1 MDDARKPA
9 TLVLIFGPAAVGKM
23 TVGQELA
30 KLTGYKLLYNH
41 MIIDVITE
49 FFPLGTPA
57 YGKLTRSWFLQ
68 IMETAAEERVPMIVT
83 FSLAFFQSDARSI
96 IDDLSAKFRE
106 AGMRVCY
113 VELAAPLE
121 TRIARNETPNRRAHK
136 KLDWATPE
144 RLREIDAWGRWNSD
158 GDFPY
163 PDDHLMIDNTD
174 VSAADAAAMIRERFA
189 L

>member
-1 MDDARKPA
+1 MKAEPSPA
-9 TLVLIFGPAAVGKM
+9 FVLILGPAAVGKM

-41 MIIDVITE
+41 MIIDVVTE
-49 FFPLGTPA
+49 FFPFGTPA

-68 IMETAAEERVPMIVT
+68 IMEAAAAERLSLIVT
-83 FSLAFFQSDARSI
+83 FSLAFFQADARSI
-96 IDDLSAKFRE
+96 IDELSAKFRE
-106 AGMRVCY
+106 AEMRVCY
-113 VELAAPLE
+113 VELAAPIE

-136 KLDWATPE
+136 KVDWSTPE
-144 RLREIDAWGRWNSD
+144 RLREIDGWGRWNSD

-163 PDDHLMIDNTD
+163 PDEHLVIDNTD
-174 VSAADAAAMIRERFA
+174 VSAADAAMMIRERFG